1 MMMDQAENLRNI
13 IRQQNQNSITNARVI
28 AVTSGKGGVG
38 KSNLSVNLA
47 LEFTRM
53 GKKVIIL
60 DADFGL
66 ANVEVM
72 FGVIPEYNL
81 SDLMFK
87 QIFCCLLHPYVPSG
101 HALLPLYPVPGSGR
115 LQYWNNGRIHAHS
128 W

>member
-60 DADFGL
+60 DADF
-66 ANVEVM
+66 VW
-72 FGVIPEYNL
+72 
-81 SDLMFK
+81 LMLK
-87 QIFCCLLHPYVPSG
+87 YV
-101 HALLPLYPVPGSGR
+101 LVLY
-115 LQYWNNGRIHAHS
+115 QNIT
-128 W
+128 